1 MYFLIGLLTL
11 LLFSII
17 WRFIRPHFVYWSMVR
32 PPYDDD
38 EGISDEDVVEQEL
51 DLDVSKMSITPR
63 DPLSYW
69 ISNGLEE
76 PRGMPARIRPS
87 TSPESLWCPSTF
99 CPTLC
104 AARDETKPTLLV
116 LNRSRL
122 LNTKD
127 CCSVHLECVLLGWQE
142 VARK

>member
-1 MYFLIGLLTL
+1 
-11 LLFSII
+11 
-17 WRFIRPHFVYWSMVR
+17 VYWSMVR

-87 TSPESLWCPSTF
+87 TSPESL
-99 CPTLC
+99 
-104 AARDETKPTLLV
+104 
-116 LNRSRL
+116 
-122 LNTKD
+122 
-127 CCSVHLECVLLGWQE
+127 
-142 VARK
+142 